1 MARDNM
7 LSLSIVLAPE
17 TSSPPLFEIGLCRRS
32 ERQPIS
38 NSPLNWEPPPLPF
51 PRGELQRRSFADVS
65 GPILR
70 YRYQSEANYIDVHP
84 KAR

>member
-1 MARDNM
+1 MP
-7 LSLSIVLAPE
+7 IVLAPE
-17 TSSPPLFEIGLCRRS
+17 TLSPPLIEIDLCRRS

-38 NSPLNWEPPPLPF
+38 NSPFNWEPPPPPLPF

-70 YRYQSEANYIDVHP
+70 YRYQNEANYIDVHA
-84 KAR
+84 KTR